1 MYTLKPHLSTDFYK
15 VSHGMNTR
23 IAEFEGFTNQQTFK
37 SVPALHPEGI
47 EYLYE
52 TLTPRANSYFPYD
65 DKMVAFGYELFVVE
79 LIKTWKENFF
89 NKPWAELVTDFDVFE
104 HMSSPEVHRS
114 MVSKFHK
121 LHQLGYLPLEIRALP
136 EGTLVPMRVPVL
148 SIVNT
153 EPDFYWLPGYLET
166 TLLANT
172 FVTSSVASVARQFR
186 KIGQRYAD
194 LTAESNAFLDFQF
207 HDFSQRGQHGDEASV
222 VSGLAHLTAF
232 KGSDAIPAVA
242 AAMDMWSE
250 TDKGELIGASVVATE
265 HSIMEALGGQFGT
278 DTQGQIDAWES
289 LIDRNP
295 NGILSVVADT
305 YDYWEV
311 VDVVL
316 PALKDKILARNGKL
330 VLRPDSLSEER
341 VSTGERINTVGK
353 QLSRTLDALYETFGG
368 TINAKGYK
376 VLNEHVG
383 VLHGE
388 GVTLENIETIFD
400 EIVDAGF
407 STENMVFGVGAFVY
421 SVKISRDD
429 FAQALK
435 ASACVIN
442 GKETMIFKK
451 PKSEAE
457 AFKRSPKGAVSIH
470 GESGEYFM
478 IEQLSMDEARRDP
491 DNKMALIYSPET
503 EAKVTP
509 LKVIRQRIQNE
520 LDK

>member
-1 MYTLKPHLSTDFYK
+1 MYNLKPHLSTDFYK
-15 VSHGMNTR
+15 VSHGVN
-23 IAEFEGFTNQQTFK
+23 INGL
-37 SVPALHPEGI
+37 PALHPTGM

-65 DKMVAFGYELFVVE
+65 NKMVAFGYQLFMVE

-89 NKPWAELVTDFDVFE
+89 DKKWSELVHDFDVFA
-104 HMSSPEVHRS
+104 HMSSPEVHES
-114 MVSKFHK
+114 MVAKFHELHK
-121 LHQLGYLPLEIRALP
+121 LGHLPIEVRALP
-136 EGTLVPMRVPVL
+136 EGTLVPMRVPVM

-172 FVTSSVASVARQFR
+172 FVTSTVASVARQFR
-186 KIGQRYAD
+186 QIGQRYAN
-194 LTAESNAFLDFQF
+194 LTADSNDYLDFQF

-222 VSGLAHLTAF
+222 ISGLAHLTSF
-232 KGSDAIPAVA
+232 KGTDAIPAVS
-242 AAMDMWSE
+242 AAMDMWAK
-250 TDKGELIGASVVATE
+250 TDKHTIIGGSVVATE

-295 NGILSVVADT
+295 NGILSIVADT

-316 PALKDKILARNGKL
+316 PTLKDKIMSRNGKL
-330 VLRPDSLSEER
+330 VLRPDSLSEHREFGNEVIR
-341 VSTGERINTVGK
+341 TVPK
-353 QLSRTLDALYETFGG
+353 QIVRTIEALYNTFGG
-368 TINAKGYK
+368 TINSKGFK
-376 VLNEHVG
+376 VLDPHVG

-388 GVTLENIETIFD
+388 GVTLENIEIIFS
-400 EIVDAGF
+400 EIMQAGF
-407 STENMVFGVGAFVY
+407 STENIVLGVGAYVY

-435 ASACVIN
+435 ASACIIN
-442 GKETMIFKK
+442 GEEKMIFKL

-470 GESGEYFM
+470 GESGSYTM
-478 IEQLSMDEARRDP
+478 VEQLTIEEAKQDVE
-491 DNKMALIYSPET
+491 NQMKLIYSPST
-503 EAKVTP
+503 GTSVTP
-509 LKVIRQRIQNE
+509 LHVIRKRIRNE
-520 LDK
+520 LHK